1 MEQLIHDCRLLN
13 KASEKG
19 QAKLM
24 RDLLVESDCYLDPQ
38 AYIMKPDVVFEISEE
53 IVKTQDPF
61 LRTLHTAHKALE
73 ILDRAV
79 GNKELTLDEREENW
93 LEMLNEQIEDIPE
106 DEEKFIS
113 EMKEELSGKRYLPE
127 EYGL

>member
-1 MEQLIHDCRLLN
+1 MEQLIYDCRLLN